1 MSVRMGATSQT
12 DGVPTSQLA
21 GERSSPPARGKEVPT
36 NRTLGRAG
44 QVAIVGLLVV
54 GVIFGLA
61 GRTGIGFVWFIPY
74 AGVGAI
80 LLIRRPQTSIG
91 WILLALGWNYAIV
104 TANVPGTAQQFADAT
119 FGVPV
124 IFAVIHNGSTGVL
137 FYLYLLLVTVLPSGR
152 LPTRRWGALT
162 RLALAVGLVSVAA
175 GCVMPV
181 ISATLIGYPPGVLV
195 HNPVA
200 LLPDLPIWRVITPET
215 VGLPILVMVVPA
227 AISLVVRTR
236 RSRDIERQQLRW
248 IAASIGFVV
257 LAVAAG
263 FAISSLAPDLYNG
276 PTGGLAWLPALVA
289 FPTVPIAIGIAVLR
303 YRLFEIDRI
312 ISRTLTY
319 GLLTAVL
326 VGVYAAGFLLLQA
339 LLARFMSGGG
349 TIAVAVSTLAAF
361 ALSQP
366 LRRRLQSTMDRRFNR
381 SRYDAER
388 TVEGFA
394 AHLRGEFDV
403 ERLGSELRTVV
414 GRSLAPTSVGVWLRH
429 SERSASR

>member
-1 MSVRMGATSQT
+1 MGATSQT
-12 DGVPTSQLA
+12 EG
-21 GERSSPPARGKEVPT
+21 G
-36 NRTLGRAG
+36 LGRAG

-54 GVIFGLA
+54 GAIVGLA
-61 GRTGIGFVWFIPY
+61 GRTGIGFVWFMPY

-80 LLIRRPQTSIG
+80 LLIKRPQTSIG
-91 WILLALGWNYAIV
+91 WILLALGWSYAIV
-104 TANVPGTAQQFADAT
+104 TANVPGTIEQFADAT
-119 FGVPV
+119 FDVPV
-124 IFAVIHNGSTGVL
+124 KLFAVIHNGSTGVL

-152 LPTRRWGALT
+152 LPTGRWGGLT
-162 RLALAVGLVSVAA
+162 RVALAIGLVSVAA
-175 GCVMPV
+175 GWVMPV
-181 ISATLIGYPPGVLV
+181 IYATVIGYPTGMPVPV

-200 LLPDLPIWRVITPET
+200 VLPDLPIWRVITSET

-236 RSRDIERQQLRW
+236 RSRGIEHQQLRW
-248 IAASIGFVV
+248 IASSIGFVV

-263 FAISSLAPDLYNG
+263 FAIGSLAPDAYNG
-276 PTGGLAWLPALVA
+276 PAGGLAWMPALVA

-303 YRLFEIDRI
+303 YRLYEIDRI
-312 ISRTLTY
+312 ISRTLMY

-326 VGVYAAGFLLLQA
+326 VGVYAVGFVLLQA
-339 LLARFMSGGG
+339 VLARFTSGGG

-394 AHLRGEFDV
+394 AHLRDEFDV
-403 ERLGSELRTVV
+403 DRLGGELRTVV
-414 GRSLAPTSVGVWLRH
+414 GRSLAPTSVGVWLRP
-429 SERSASR
+429 SVRTAGQ

>member
-1 MSVRMGATSQT
+1 M
-12 DGVPTSQLA
+12 SQLA

-54 GVIFGLA
+54 GAIVGLA
-61 GRTGIGFVWFIPY
+61 GRTAVGFVWFMPY

-104 TANVPGTAQQFADAT
+104 TANVPGTIDQFADAT
-119 FGVPV
+119 FDVPV
-124 IFAVIHNGSTGVL
+124 KLFAVIHNGSTGVL

-152 LPTRRWGALT
+152 LPTGRWGGPT
-162 RLALAVGLVSVAA
+162 RLALAIGLVPVAM

-181 ISATLIGYPPGVLV
+181 IDATVIGYPSGVPVPV

-200 LLPDLPIWRVITPET
+200 LLPDLPIWRVITSET

-236 RSRDIERQQLRW
+236 RSRGIERQQLRW
-248 IAASIGFVV
+248 IASSIGFVV

-263 FAISSLAPDLYNG
+263 FAISYLVPDAYNG
-276 PTGGLAWLPALVA
+276 PVGGLAWLPALVA

-303 YRLFEIDRI
+303 YRLYEIDRI

-326 VGVYAAGFLLLQA
+326 VGVYAAGFVLLQA
-339 LLARFMSGGG
+339 VLARFTSGGG
-349 TIAVAVSTLAAF
+349 TIAVAVSTLAVF

-394 AHLRGEFDV
+394 AHLRDEFDV
-403 ERLGSELRTVV
+403 DRLGGELRTVV
-414 GRSLAPTSVGVWLRH
+414 GRSLAPTSVGVWLRP
-429 SERSASR
+429 SVRTAGQ

>member
-1 MSVRMGATSQT
+1 M
-12 DGVPTSQLA
+12 SQLA

-54 GVIFGLA
+54 GAIVGLA
-61 GRTGIGFVWFIPY
+61 GRTGIGFVWFMPY

-104 TANVPGTAQQFADAT
+104 TANVPGTIDQFADAT
-119 FGVPV
+119 FDIPV
-124 IFAVIHNGSTGVL
+124 KLFAVIHNGSTGVL

-152 LPTRRWGALT
+152 LPTGRWGGLT
-162 RLALAVGLVSVAA
+162 RLALAIGLVPVAV
-175 GCVMPV
+175 GWVMPV
-181 ISATLIGYPPGVLV
+181 IHATVIGYPTGVLI

-200 LLPDLPIWRVITPET
+200 LLPGLPIWRVITSET

-236 RSRDIERQQLRW
+236 RSRGIERQQLRW
-248 IAASIGFVV
+248 IASSIGFVV

-263 FAISSLAPDLYNG
+263 FAIGSLVPDAYNG
-276 PTGGLAWLPALVA
+276 PVGGLAWLPALVA

-303 YRLFEIDRI
+303 YRLYEIDRI

-339 LLARFMSGGG
+339 VLARFTSGGG

-394 AHLRGEFDV
+394 AHLRDEFDV
-403 ERLGSELRTVV
+403 DRLGGELRTVV
-414 GRSLAPTSVGVWLRH
+414 GRSLAPTSVGVWLRP
-429 SERSASR
+429 SERTAGR